1 MKRRTKKKYT
11 AEECFLAMNIAA
23 KVLHGSS
30 DTVTL
35 YSTLDWLDKFRD
47 GRKQRLRAAFSEADI
62 KKRLDK
68 IYKKS
73 IKAVQARQQAEQ

>member
-11 AEECFLAMNIAA
+11 DRDCLLAMNIAA

-30 DTVTL
+30 DLETL

-47 GRKQRLRAAFSEADI
+47 GRKQRLRAAFSDAGI
-62 KKRLDK
+62 KRQLSKLH
-68 IYKKS
+68 KKLS
-73 IKAVQARQQAEQ
+73 KGNQATQQ